1 MTPVSAADVTQ
12 ALHRSWQVCEAGAL
26 ASDEGAVRPCCGL
39 SVGGTGFDA
48 VERSNAGVTSQ
59 IVVVVGICDV
69 LDSVEESL
77 CYLSALPVVTSQ
89 LVRTL
94 TMIRERRHAAN
105 DERVD
110 LVMTSSPQHVTLV
123 TKLVGSIHDFGVT
136 PEKYCVL
143 TLVKMSLT
151 LPWQATDLERGV
163 ASEVT
168 L

>member
-1 MTPVSAADVTQ
+1 
-12 ALHRSWQVCEAGAL
+12 
-26 ASDEGAVRPCCGL
+26 
-39 SVGGTGFDA
+39 
-48 VERSNAGVTSQ
+48 
-59 IVVVVGICDV
+59 
-69 LDSVEESL
+69 
-77 CYLSALPVVTSQ
+77 
-89 LVRTL
+89 
-94 TMIRERRHAAN
+94 
-105 DERVD
+105 
-110 LVMTSSPQHVTLV
+110 MTSSPQHVTLV